1 MNWGPCGATPMKRAT
16 LDSFWSDPMKQFL
29 VAALIAVASIGMAH
43 AHGGAK
49 PKHGGVVQVASD
61 LSFELVSG
69 ADEATI
75 YIEDH
80 GKAMAPTGM
89 SGKLTVLQGG
99 ASSEVP
105 LTVAGERLVAKV
117 KLSKGAKVVASL
129 TTAAGKPITVR
140 FTVK

>member
-1 MNWGPCGATPMKRAT
+1 
-16 LDSFWSDPMKQFL
+16 MKQFL
-29 VAALIAVASIGMAH
+29 VAALIAIAAVGVAH

-49 PKHGGVVQVASD
+49 PKHGGIVAVASD
-61 LSFELVSG
+61 LGFELVAG
-69 ADEATI
+69 AEDASI

-89 SGKLTVLQGG
+89 SGKLTVLQAG
-99 ASSEVP
+99 ASSDTP
-105 LTVAGERLVAKV
+105 LAVAGDRLVAKV
-117 KLSKGAKVVASL
+117 KLEKGAKVVASL

>member
-1 MNWGPCGATPMKRAT
+1 
-16 LDSFWSDPMKQFL
+16 MKQFL
-29 VAALIAVASIGMAH
+29 IAALIAVASIGAAH

-49 PKHGGVVQVASD
+49 PKHGGIVAVASD
-61 LSFELVSG
+61 LGFELVAG
-69 ADEATI
+69 ADEASI

-99 ASSEVP
+99 ASSEAP
-105 LTVAGERLVAKV
+105 LAVAGDRLVAKL
-117 KLSKGAKVVASL
+117 KLEKGAKVVASL

-140 FTVK
+140 FTVR